1 MAMIFQANSF
11 TADLTP
17 DDDSVSAMKAA
28 LRDFK
33 VIMHEPK
40 AYPKRAEML
49 DMLTDA
55 RAAIDR
61 INAAHK

>member
-1 MAMIFQANSF
+1 MIFQANSF

-33 VIMHEPK
+33 VTMRRSAK
-40 AYPKRAEML
+40 GTDYPMRSEAIAIL
-49 DMLTDA
+49 ADA
-55 RAAIDR
+55 RERIDR
-61 INAAHK
+61 ING

>member
-1 MAMIFQANSF
+1 MIFQANSF

-33 VIMHEPK
+33 VTMRQPRTVAEHPM
-40 AYPKRAEML
+40 RREML
-49 DMLTDA
+49 AILTDA
-55 RAAIDR
+55 RTRIDR
-61 INAAHK
+61 ING

>member
-33 VIMHEPK
+33 VIMRQGTEHPRR
-40 AYPKRAEML
+40 PEML
-49 DMLTDA
+49 AILNDA
-55 RAAIDR
+55 RVRIDQ
-61 INAAHK
+61 INGR